1 MSAEGVDAAVP
12 NLNLNAE
19 EKRFY
24 GQLFRQADTEG
35 VGVVTGETAVKF
47 FEKTR
52 LDSRILGE
60 IWQIADKENRGF
72 LTPAGF
78 GLVLRLI
85 GHAQAGRE
93 PTPELALQQGPLPR
107 FDGMPP
113 PPAGPLQSPTPPP
126 AAALQAQGTG
136 GGPIRIPPLT
146 PEKVNQ
152 YAGLFE
158 RQPLQAGNL
167 LPGDQAKS
175 IFEKSG
181 LPNEVL
187 GRIWQLADTE
197 QRGALVSTEFVI
209 AMHLLTSMK
218 TGALRGLPNILPA
231 ALYEAATRRG
241 PAAPRQ
247 SPTGTGPISAIPR
260 QLSGSAQFRAGSPLG
275 RPPITAQTTGQQ
287 GSDWLIT
294 PADKARFDALYDDLD
309 KTRKGFITGEEA
321 VPFLSQSNL
330 PEDALAQI
338 WDLSD
343 INSDGRLTRDTFAVA
358 MYLIRQQRGRR
369 DGSALPSALPPNL
382 IPPSFR
388 TQARPTTSG
397 SPFDAPPQP
406 QPPAPAPAPAPPAP
420 KSALDDLFGLDT
432 PPAPA
437 PAQVALSTGGSTA
450 NDPFGSGSA
459 VLAPSSPIRPSPTG
473 NQFKPFVPSSSFG
486 RGLTAQPTGDSNS
499 GRPPAPSVSE
509 DLLGDGDPEVSK
521 KLTNETA
528 ELANL
533 SNQVGS
539 LSKQM
544 QEVQGQRTST
554 QNDLNQANSQK
565 KNFEQ
570 RLAQLRTLYEKEA
583 KDVEALQVQLNTS
596 RNETKKLQAECM
608 TLDGSYRDL
617 QTQHQQV
624 LAGLQADQQENASL
638 KEKIRT
644 VNAEIAQIKPQIEK
658 LKSEARQQKGLVAI
672 NKKQLVTNE
681 GERDKLQSELTDLTK
696 SNEDLSRQANTSSP
710 VATSAQVASPAPSTA
725 SGNNPF
731 FRRTASTDV
740 MGTFTSP
747 PPSKPFGGD
756 KSFDDVFGPAFPPP
770 ASTSTPPPATS
781 FMPQHTGASTA
792 SMGSFSNP
800 PVPTSPTAS
809 RQATLTAE
817 PPAPPESRQ
826 ISSSFLPFPDAA
838 ESLSSSRA
846 VSPPASRA
854 EGGETPS
861 ASALPGAFP
870 VEPTPTGESTAS
882 TSTASN
888 PEPAAQ
894 VDAKPEI
901 GVAATTD
908 AADSDPFAA
917 MDQNKAKADFD
928 NAFASFTS
936 AHKSS
941 DKSGADGA
949 KSFSA
954 FDSEFPP
961 ISELDRDDD
970 ESDSASERGGFDD
983 DFAPASPQAKKT
995 EAPKDATSPP
1005 PAAAAVAPAP
1015 ADETPAP
1022 AADSLPTSPK
1032 PATAETT
1039 AASDAPAPEATPASP
1054 VAPVAPAAPAP
1065 AAAETAEPAPK
1076 PKSSFDDLDDDFEG
1090 LEDAKEG
1097 SADDDFQTISRSGL
1111 DDFNP
1116 VFDSS
1121 PPPSQAKTES
1131 TAFGHESSYDFGAVS
1146 PNPAATG
1153 GAAAKPAAPDAQDW
1167 DAIFASLDSP
1177 SAANAEK
1184 GATEAPAPAQ
1194 DSRPAAGRALTQ
1206 DGEHDDPIL
1215 KNLTSMGY
1223 SREASLVALEKY
1235 DYNLERAANYLASQ
1249 S

>member
-1 MSAEGVDAAVP
+1 MSAEGVDAAAP
-12 NLNLNAE
+12 NLNLTPE
-19 EKRFY
+19 EKRLY
-24 GQLFRQADTEG
+24 GQLFRQADTES

-52 LDSRILGE
+52 LDSRVLGE

-93 PTPELALQQGPLPR
+93 PTTEIALQPGPLPR
-107 FDGMPP
+107 FDGIP
-113 PPAGPLQSPTPPP
+113 PPAGLASPTAPP

-167 LPGDQAKS
+167 LPGDAAKS

-181 LPNEVL
+181 LPTEVL

-197 QRGALVSTEFVI
+197 QRGALVLTEFVI

-218 TGALRGLPNILPA
+218 TGALRGLPTILPA
-231 ALYEAATRRG
+231 AL
-241 PAAPRQ
+241 Q
-247 SPTGTGPISAIPR
+247 SPTGTGPVSAIPR

-275 RPPITAQTTGQQ
+275 RPPITAQTTGTPA
-287 GSDWLIT
+287 SDWLIT
-294 PADKARFDALYDDLD
+294 PDDKARFDVIYNDLD

-338 WDLSD
+338 WDLAD
-343 INSDGRLTRDTFAVA
+343 INSEGRLNRETFAVA
-358 MYLIRQQRGRR
+358 MYLIRQQRMRR
-369 DGSALPSALPPNL
+369 DGSVSLPTTLPANL
-382 IPPSFR
+382 IPPSLR
-388 TQARPTTSG
+388 TQARPQTSG

-406 QPPAPAPAPAPPAP
+406 QPPVPAPAPAP

-437 PAQVALSTGGSTA
+437 PAQVALSTGGSNA

-473 NQFKPFVPSSSFG
+473 TQFKPFVPSSSFG
-486 RGLTAQPTGDSNS
+486 RGLTVHSTGDSNS
-499 GRPPAPSVSE
+499 GKPSAPSASE

-521 KLTNETA
+521 KLTSETA

-544 QEVQGQRTST
+544 QEVQGQRTTT
-554 QNDLNQANSQK
+554 QNELNQANSQK

-570 RLAQLRTLYEKEA
+570 RLAQLRALYEKEA

-608 TLDGSYRDL
+608 TLDGTYRDL

-624 LAGLQADQQENASL
+624 YAGLQADQQENASL
-638 KEKIRT
+638 KEKIRAF
-644 VNAEIAQIKPQIEK
+644 NAEIAQLKPQIEK
-658 LKSEARQQKGLVAI
+658 LRSEARQQKGLVAI
-672 NKKQLVTNE
+672 NKKQLTTTE
-681 GERDKLQSELTDLTK
+681 GERDKLQSELSDLSK
-696 SNEDLSRQANTSSP
+696 SNEELSRQVNTSSP
-710 VATSAQVASPAPSTA
+710 VASSAQVGSPTPSTA

-731 FRRTASTDV
+731 FRRTASTDI
-740 MGTFTSP
+740 MSSFASP
-747 PPSKPFGGD
+747 PPAKPSSGD
-756 KSFDDVFGPAFPPP
+756 KSFDDVFGPAFPP
-770 ASTSTPPPATS
+770 AGSASTPPPATS
-781 FMPQHTGASTA
+781 FKPQHTGASTT
-792 SMGSFSNP
+792 SLGSFSTP
-800 PVPTSPTAS
+800 PVSTPPNVS
-809 RQATLTAE
+809 RQATLAAE

-826 ISSSFLPFPDAA
+826 ISSSFLPFADAN

-846 VSPPASRA
+846 VSPPTSRA
-854 EGGETPS
+854 EDGVETPQ
-861 ASALPGAFP
+861 ASSLPGAFP
-870 VEPTPTGESTAS
+870 LEPTATGQSTAS

-888 PEPAAQ
+888 KEPTVQ
-894 VDAKPEI
+894 DDANSSNN
-901 GVAATTD
+901 GVAAVPDNAAVD
-908 AADSDPFAA
+908 ADPFAA
-917 MDQNKAKADFD
+917 MGPNDAKADFD
-928 NAFASFTS
+928 DAFASFTS
-936 AHKSS
+936 AHQSS
-941 DKSGADGA
+941 EKSGADAA

-961 ISELDRDDD
+961 ISELDREDDD
-970 ESDSASERGGFDD
+970 SDTASEGGGFGGGFDD

-995 EAPKDATSPP
+995 EAPEAPKEATSPP
-1005 PAAAAVAPAP
+1005 PAAAAVAPVP
-1015 ADETPAP
+1015 AAQDEPAP
-1022 AADSLPTSPK
+1022 AP
-1032 PATAETT
+1032 
-1039 AASDAPAPEATPASP
+1039 APAP
-1054 VAPVAPAAPAP
+1054 APSVAPAAAPEVTETTIAPVALAAQPAVP
-1065 AAAETAEPAPK
+1065 TA
-1076 PKSSFDDLDDDFEG
+1076 KSSFDELDDDFEG

-1131 TAFGHESSYDFGAVS
+1131 TAFGHESSYDFGSVS
-1146 PNPAATG
+1146 PNPAAGLTA
-1153 GAAAKPAAPDAQDW
+1153 GASAKSAGAPEAQDW
-1167 DAIFASLDSP
+1167 DAIFATLDSP
-1177 SAANAEK
+1177 SDTNANPTA
-1184 GATEAPAPAQ
+1184 GAPAPAPAPAPRPKRLVRPLAELSL
-1194 DSRPAAGRALTQ
+1194 SRVSTMTR
-1206 DGEHDDPIL
+1206 
-1215 KNLTSMGY
+1215 S
-1223 SREASLVALEKY
+1223 
-1235 DYNLERAANYLASQ
+1235 
-1249 S
+1249 